1 MADLITGIF
10 YNRASAETAVDQLE
24 TLGYERDQISV
35 LMHDRRGQKSL
46 PT

>member
-10 YNRASAETAVDQLE
+10 YNRAAAETAVDQLE

-35 LMHDRRGQKSL
+35 LMHDQTRAKEL